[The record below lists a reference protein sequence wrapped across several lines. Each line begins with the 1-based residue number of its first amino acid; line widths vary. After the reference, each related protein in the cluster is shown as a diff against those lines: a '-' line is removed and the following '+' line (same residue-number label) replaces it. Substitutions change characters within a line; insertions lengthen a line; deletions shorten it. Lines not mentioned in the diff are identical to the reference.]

1 MFSCGGTVHANCAP
15 AIFRLLCRSVVIFPP
30 RATKSRFLL
39 PRTSDLAQC
48 ALAKSLW
55 CKNRSPNRVCVGA
68 FPAWRTLLDSSNVPT
83 SPKRFSFTIRKCHRT
98 SQVKITSFF
107 VFNVYFGAFWRLARG
122 QRRRVFDRKTPRQRS
137 GGFSLAFAR
146 RVRHFRRY
154 FKPVVQRNTSR
165 NRVKYLSKFIK
176 TRFSHFEGLKWFV
189 TFWKSASGKGEKIG
203 ARQDSMRQNWDE
215 NRRQE
220 CYSTIYWRVIF
231 FWPWRS

>member
-15 AIFRLLCRSVVIFPP
+15 AIFRLLYRSVVIFPP

-107 VFNVYFGAFWRLARG
+107 LFSTSILA
-122 QRRRVFDRKTPRQRS
+122 
-137 GGFSLAFAR
+137 
-146 RVRHFRRY
+146 
-154 FKPVVQRNTSR
+154 
-165 NRVKYLSKFIK
+165 
-176 TRFSHFEGLKWFV
+176 HFEDLRVGNDVEF
-189 TFWKSASGKGEKIG
+189 SIEK
-203 ARQDSMRQNWDE
+203 
-215 NRRQE
+215 RRDKE
-220 CYSTIYWRVIF
+220 VAVSVSLLPDGSVIF
-231 FWPWRS
+231 DDISSQLYSGILQGTGWNIFRNL